1 MTSTHPTDLYS
12 RVTRDIEITVFPE
25 FLPER
30 SDASESHY
38 FWAYTVEIANQG
50 AAPVQVTDRHWKIT
64 DAQGR
69 LEEVRGPGIVGE
81 QPVLQPGEVFRY
93 TSGCPLSTPSGFMT
107 GSYRVVVDGGEV
119 FEAEIPPFSLDSPY
133 LTRVLN

>member
-1 MTSTHPTDLYS
+1 MTSARPLDLYS
-12 RVTRDIEITVFPE
+12 RVTRDIEITVLPE

-30 SDASESHY
+30 SDASEGHY

-50 AAPVQVTDRHWKIT
+50 AATVQVTDRHWKIT
-64 DAQGR
+64 DALGR
-69 LEEVRGPGIVGE
+69 LEEVRGSGIVGE

-93 TSGCPLSTPSGFMT
+93 TSGCPLSTPSGFMM
-107 GSYRVVVDGGEV
+107 GSYRVVVDGGEA

-133 LTRVLN
+133 LARVLN